1 MAIVANM
8 LATAPTGLWEKI
20 IFAFNGAVKNYAL
33 AIILLTLCIKLIML
47 PLDYVNRR
55 SSAKMTEVQEKLQP
69 KMAEIQRKYP
79 DKTIQNQKMG
89 ELYQKEGFNPMGS
102 CLPMLAV
109 MVLSMVVFF
118 TLFGGLNRMAAYKI
132 TDQYEKLQMAYITDY
147 CKTEKTLTDEQ
158 LSALTSAEVEGYIL
172 EIKDSGNETVIAV
185 ANANVEEKYKEV
197 QERFLW
203 IKNVWIAD
211 SPLAKAIPT
220 FDAYAKT
227 AGLKFEGED
236 AEVKKT
242 QAETAYN
249 TVMGNL
255 EKTQGVN
262 GYFILAILAGVS
274 TFLSQYLLTKKKKQR
289 ENYYSQQAKESDAQ
303 KAQQSSSKMMMII
316 FPVIMLIFTLSY
328 NSIFAIYIV
337 TSQLFSTATAPLI
350 NKILDLR
357 KNKKAVAGNNNKVV
371 DITDDKKSK
380 KK

>member
-1 MAIVANM
+1 MAIVANV

-47 PLDYVNRR
+47 PLDYINRR

-118 TLFGGLNRMAAYKI
+118 TLFGGLNKMAAYKI
-132 TDQYEKLQMAYITDY
+132 TDQYEQLQMAYVTDY
-147 CKTEKTLTDEQ
+147 CKTEKSLTDEQ
-158 LSALTSAEVEGYIL
+158 IKELTTAEVEGYIL
-172 EIKDSGNETVIAV
+172 EIKDSGNETVISI
-185 ANANVEEKYKEV
+185 ANANVEEKYREV
-197 QERFLW
+197 QESFLW

-211 SPLAKAIPT
+211 SPLARAIPS
-220 FDAYAKT
+220 FDSYAKLS
-227 AGLKFEGED
+227 GLSFDGED
-236 AEVKKT
+236 AETKKES
-242 QAETAYN
+242 AKLAYDA
-249 TVMGNL
+249 VMGNL
-255 EKTQGVN
+255 ESNQGVN
-262 GYFILAILAGVS
+262 GYFILAILAGLS

-289 ENYYSQQAKESDAQ
+289 ENYYTQNAKESDTQ

-350 NKILDLR
+350 NKLLSLR
-357 KNKKAVAGNNNKVV
+357 KNKAVAGNKNNVV
-371 DITDDKKSK
+371 DITEDKKSK